1 MKTKTSEAKKSVENE
16 KRGTKRVHQ
25 TPGGTETIPF
35 PTPDTRPDEADKPA
49 RAGKSSVDYWKDRV
63 RPRPLKDGTPTP
75 EFYLRLKESGRTTWT
90 NLATANRAE
99 AARKARDIWVNAQ
112 AKGLDAARAEF
123 RPKSAPRPARSA
135 TVGELLTVA
144 KALANVR
151 PSTLAQYEISVRRLV
166 AGVLGM
172 KAEGSVFYH
181 GSDEAKAWRAKVEG
195 ASLDVLA
202 AAKVE
207 AWRKAYVAAAPDE
220 VARIS
225 AKNTAAAVIRNA
237 RGFFTPSL
245 AKALGAKIRLPDP
258 IPLVGVSTGSAT
270 RRFKSTTD
278 PRKLYGDALVDLSGD
293 VLTAFLLCITAG
305 LRRGEADM
313 LPWANVDLDA
323 GLVAVGP
330 TKWFL
335 PKTEES
341 QRSTPIPP
349 DVVAHLRTCR
359 AANPAAEFVLSGLDP
374 SKARDAKDYRCAC
387 WKTLAAWLRA
397 KGFVSPNP
405 IHELRKLSGSLVNAV
420 AGLEAARRHLGHRN
434 IATTAGSYVTGSA
447 ALVNLAAPAVS
458 AVTKDGPK

>member
-16 KRGTKRVHQ
+16 KIRTLSGHQ
-25 TPGGTETIPF
+25 AEVSLFPASQSDAPET
-35 PTPDTRPDEADKPA
+35 TRAA
-49 RAGKSSVDYWKDRV
+49 KSAVDYWKDRV
-63 RPRPLKDGTPTP
+63 RPRTLKDGTITS
-75 EFYLRLKESGRTTWT
+75 EYYVRFQISGRDEWV
-90 NLATANRAE
+90 NLDTANKVT
-99 AARKARDIWVNAQ
+99 AATKARDLWLNVRT
-112 AKGLDAARAEF
+112 KGLDLAVAEF
-123 RPKSAPRPARSA
+123 HPEATPRAVRPA
-135 TVGELLTVA
+135 TVGELLTEA
-144 KALANVR
+144 KAIATVR
-151 PSTLAQYEISVRRLV
+151 ASTLAQYEISLRRLV

-172 KAEGSVFYH
+172 TAKGSVYYH
-181 GSDEAKAWRAKVEG
+181 ASAEAKAWRAKVEG

-202 AAKVE
+202 APKVE
-207 AWRKAYVAAAPDE
+207 AWRKAYIAAAPDE

-237 RGFFTPSL
+237 RGFFTPTL
-245 AKALGAKIRLPDP
+245 AKAVGAKIRLPDP
-258 IPLVGVSTGSAT
+258 IPLVGVSTGSST

-278 PRKLYGDALVDLSGD
+278 PRKLYGDAHLDLSGD

-323 GLVAVGP
+323 ALVTIAP

-374 SKARDAKDYRCAC
+374 AKQRDVKGYRCAC

-434 IATTAGSYVTGSA
+434 ISTTAGSYVTGSA
-447 ALVNLAAPAVS
+447 ALVNLAAPVANPD
-458 AVTKDGPK
+458 TKDGAK